1 MDDKVKELINTID
14 ARKKEYMDKMQDYS
28 ASYFNTKIRE
38 LDGVLNDIFLDIFST
53 RYSSIH
59 WLWRVVWN

>member
-14 ARKKEYMDKMQDYS
+14 ARKKEYVDKMQDYS

-38 LDGVLNDIFLDIFST
+38 LDGVLNDIFSHF
-53 RYSSIH
+53 
-59 WLWRVVWN
+59 WFNG

>member
-38 LDGVLNDIFLDIFST
+38 LDGVLNDIFRIYGLTDENILFKESEQE
-53 RYSSIH
+53 
-59 WLWRVVWN
+59 